1 MNSIKKLYSI
11 LTIDNK
17 KDSIIFFIL
26 LIFATIFEIL
36 SIALI
41 FPAITILLK
50 SELPEKLDFIHTA
63 LEKLSNYTSIDY
75 VTLGLSILI
84 LVFLFKNIFL
94 LYYFWWKNG
103 YSNEVQKQ
111 LSQRLFLTYLRQ
123 PYALHLQR
131 NSSELIRNLVSE
143 VATFQKTF
151 QSILELVFELF
162 VLTSIVLLLFITEPK
177 GLSIIFLIIS
187 LITLSIYLFT
197 YKRIKKWGKIRLS
210 ESNKYFQNV
219 SQAIGSLRDII
230 LTGRENNFLH
240 NHYSQKSILTKLQQK
255 FAVISIMPRFLFE
268 FLAVFAIMSLTIFFI
283 SEGKSYETILPL
295 IGLFAMAGYRL
306 MPSVTR
312 ILVAVQSFKY
322 RFVSIEML
330 HKEIHLKNL
339 HDKNIDNDFFVPS
352 EISSDQLESYKD
364 IFNNEIKIE
373 NLNYG
378 YANSK
383 IKTLKKINL
392 TIKKGQSIGI
402 FGPSGSGK
410 STLISLILGL
420 LTPTSGSIKIDNQEL
435 KNQLIPWQRN
445 IGYVPQSVY
454 LTDDTI
460 AQNIAFGI
468 SKDKINNK
476 MIDRAINASQLK
488 EFISSLEHGIKT
500 IVGENGVRLSGG
512 QLQRIGIARALYNNP
527 SVLVFD
533 EATSSLDYE
542 TEKELM
548 IDINKLKKE
557 KTLIIITHRLSIVD
571 KCDLIIKIK
580 SGEIVEQ
587 GKPETILKK

>member
-17 KDSIIFFIL
+17 KDSIIFFLL

-36 SIALI
+36 SIGLI

-50 SELPEKLDFIHTA
+50 SELPEKLDFIHTS
-63 LEKLSNYTSIDY
+63 LEKFSNYTDIDY

-123 PYALHLQR
+123 PYTLHLQR

-151 QSILELVFELF
+151 QSILELIFELF

-187 LITLSIYLFT
+187 LITLGIYLST
-197 YKRIKKWGKIRLS
+197 YKKIKKWGKIRLL

-240 NHYSQKSILTKLQQK
+240 NHYNQKSILTKLQQK

-268 FLAVFAIMSLTIFFI
+268 FLAVFSIMSLTIFFI

-312 ILVAVQSFKY
+312 ILVAVQSFKF

-339 HDKNIDNDFFVPS
+339 HDENIDNDFFLPS
-352 EISSDQLESYKD
+352 KISSNQLESYKD

-378 YANSK
+378 YGNSK

-468 SKDKINNK
+468 PKDEINNK
-476 MIDRAINASQLK
+476 MIDRAIDASQLK

-527 SVLVFD
+527 SVIVFD

-542 TEKELM
+542 TEKDLM